1 MASSKPSVDWE
12 RVEADYCA
20 GIKSLREIAAEHPGT
35 NHVAITRM
43 AKKHGWVRTDRTKER
58 QVAPKLCSDEYSK
71 SGFLYVIFIEDS
83 NGKRF
88 FKIGITENFGARV
101 ATHQCSSPFDM
112 RVACAYFVGNM
123 RKEETYLHDVFSG
136 NRVRGEWF
144 DLSDEDVVMISSRSK
159 LT

>member
-1 MASSKPSVDWE
+1 MATRKPIDWE

-20 GIKSLREIAAEHPGT
+20 GVKSIREIARENGVT
-35 NHVAITRM
+35 DTGVRDK
-43 AKKHGWVRTDRTKER
+43 AKKAGWVRTDRTKER

-71 SGFLYVIFIEDS
+71 AGFLYVIFIEDS

-88 FKIGITENFGARV
+88 FKIGITENFGARIV
-101 ATHQCSSPFDM
+101 THQCSSPFDM

-123 RKEETYLHDVFSG
+123 RREETYLHDVFSG

-144 DLSDEDVVMISSRSK
+144 DLSDEDVAMISSRSK

>member
-1 MASSKPSVDWE
+1 MASGKPSVDWE

-20 GIKSLREIAAEHPGT
+20 GIKSGRQIAKECGRT
-35 NHVAITRM
+35 EGAIRKK
-43 AKKHGWVRTDRTKER
+43 AKTLGWVRTDRTKDR
-58 QVAPKLCSDEYSK
+58 QVAPKLCSDEHNK
-71 SGFLYVIFIEDS
+71 AGFLYVIFIEDS

-88 FKIGITENFGARV
+88 FKIGITENFGARIV
-101 ATHQCSSPFDM
+101 THQCSSPFDM

-123 RKEETYLHDVFSG
+123 RREETYLHDVFSC

-144 DLSDEDVVMISSRSK
+144 DLSDEDVAMISSRSK